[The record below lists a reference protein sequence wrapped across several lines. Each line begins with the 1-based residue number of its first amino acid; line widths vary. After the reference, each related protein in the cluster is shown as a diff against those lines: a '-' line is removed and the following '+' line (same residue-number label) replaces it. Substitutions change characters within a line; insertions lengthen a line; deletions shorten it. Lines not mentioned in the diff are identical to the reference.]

1 MLVGLQLGLQ
11 LVSLQFGPHY
21 LPGAWRVT
29 PRVAPAMRLSEEEED
44 RASDQRLLDALFGNS
59 PEALSYRDMDPDVP
73 SHAKLRVDEDGRPLL
88 LRFVYVDELTCIGCT
103 YCAEVARSTFY
114 MNEDAGRARVFNQHG
129 DDPMVVQ
136 EAIDS
141 CPVNCIS
148 YVDHEDLVTLE
159 IEREGI
165 KVNPMTI
172 GIPATWSARMH
183 AVPPTKAKL
192 GKGSRI
198 CCNNCPGRGC
208 KECPMYGVGLN
219 PIYIER
225 MAARNAMR
233 EASGE
238 AAKLRF
244 DESAQETLDSFL
256 ASEPETPLEML
267 GSETDDETVDETLDD
282 ETVDETLD
290 DETVDE
296 TLDDETV
303 DETIDEKADEELPS
317 VVMGMVVP
325 LGEAPAVTA
334 VAPLDGVVVP
344 VGDGADVPPAP
355 VAALRS
361 EDLLGDDDG
370 PSAAFFD
377 VLYAPPSEFLVDD
390 DMPPPN

>member
-1 MLVGLQLGLQ
+1 MLVSLQLGLQ
-11 LVSLQFGPHY
+11 LVGLQFAPHY
-21 LPGAWRVT
+21 LSGAWRMT

-44 RASDQRLLDALFGNS
+44 RASDQRLLDALFGDS
-59 PEALSYRDMDPDVP
+59 PEAQSYREMDPDVP

-148 YVDHEDLVTLE
+148 YVDHEDLVILE
-159 IEREGI
+159 TEREGI
-165 KVNPMTI
+165 KINPMTI

-219 PIYIER
+219 PVYMER
-225 MAARNAMR
+225 MAAKSSLR

-244 DESAQETLDSFL
+244 DQSAQEILDSFL
-256 ASEPETPLEML
+256 GSAPVTPL
-267 GSETDDETVDETLDD
+267 
-282 ETVDETLD
+282 
-290 DETVDE
+290 
-296 TLDDETV
+296 
-303 DETIDEKADEELPS
+303 
-317 VVMGMVVP
+317 VVGMVVP
-325 LGEAPAVTA
+325 LGEAPAEA
-334 VAPLDGVVVP
+334 PVAPLEGVVVSSQVKSSQVKSVEGVVVP

-361 EDLLGDDDG
+361 EDLLSADG

-390 DMPPPN
+390 VDDMPQPI

>member
-1 MLVGLQLGLQ
+1 MLVSLQLGLQ
-11 LVSLQFGPHY
+11 LVGLQFAPHY
-21 LPGAWRVT
+21 LSGAWRVT

-44 RASDQRLLDALFGNS
+44 RASDQRLLDALFGDS
-59 PEALSYRDMDPDVP
+59 PEAQSYRDMDPDVP

-103 YCAEVARSTFY
+103 FCAEVARSTFY

-148 YVDHEDLVTLE
+148 YVDHEDLVILE
-159 IEREGI
+159 TEREGI
-165 KVNPMTI
+165 KINPMTI

-219 PIYIER
+219 PVYMER
-225 MAARNAMR
+225 MAAKSSLR

-244 DESAQETLDSFL
+244 DQSAQEILDSFL
-256 ASEPETPLEML
+256 GSEPETLLEVL
-267 GSETDDETVDETLDD
+267 GSETDDETID
-282 ETVDETLD
+282 ETVD
-290 DETVDE
+290 V
-296 TLDDETV
+296 
-303 DETIDEKADEELPS
+303 KAVEELPS
-317 VVMGMVVP
+317 VVVGMVVP
-325 LGEAPAVTA
+325 LGEAPAVA
-334 VAPLDGVVVP
+334 PVAPLEGVVVSSQVKSSQVKSVEGVVVP

-361 EDLLGDDDG
+361 EDLLSADG

-377 VLYAPPSEFLVDD
+377 VLYRYAPPSEFLVDD
-390 DMPPPN
+390 VDDMPQPI

>member
-1 MLVGLQLGLQ
+1 MLVSLQLGLQ
-11 LVSLQFGPHY
+11 LVGLQFAPHY
-21 LPGAWRVT
+21 LSGAWRMT

-44 RASDQRLLDALFGNS
+44 RASDQRLLDALFGDS
-59 PEALSYRDMDPDVP
+59 PEAQSYRDMDPDVP

-148 YVDHEDLVTLE
+148 YVDHEDLVILE
-159 IEREGI
+159 TEREGI
-165 KVNPMTI
+165 KINPMTI

-219 PIYIER
+219 PVYMER
-225 MAARNAMR
+225 MAAKSSLR

-244 DESAQETLDSFL
+244 DQSAQEILDSFL
-256 ASEPETPLEML
+256 GAAPVTPLEVL
-267 GSETDDETVDETLDD
+267 ASETDDESVD
-282 ETVDETLD
+282 ETVD
-290 DETVDE
+290 VQA
-296 TLDDETV
+296 V
-303 DETIDEKADEELPS
+303 EELPG
-317 VVMGMVVP
+317 VVVGMVVP
-325 LGEAPAVTA
+325 LGEAPAVA
-334 VAPLDGVVVP
+334 PVAPLEGVVVSSQVKSSQVKSVEGVVVP

-361 EDLLGDDDG
+361 EDLLSADG

-390 DMPPPN
+390 VDDMPQPI